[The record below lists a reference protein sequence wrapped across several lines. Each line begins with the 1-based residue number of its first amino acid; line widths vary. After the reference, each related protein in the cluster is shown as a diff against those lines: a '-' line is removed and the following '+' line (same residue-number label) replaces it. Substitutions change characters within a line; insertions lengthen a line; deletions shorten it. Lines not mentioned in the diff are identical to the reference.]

1 MKLQFNASKLAFLLV
16 VLTFFGC
23 KEQLFDSPP
32 ELTPVVEAA
41 TPPPVTA
48 DVPPVKWYEDVS
60 EVTLPQSDGKPI
72 DPSFRMGNTKPVI
85 VILGSSSAAGKGAS
99 VKSKS
104 WVELMKAKLKADK
117 KDVEVINLSEGG
129 FTTYH
134 IMPTGNKVA
143 NRPAPNTAR
152 NITKAL
158 SYKPFLIIVNL
169 PTNDI
174 DKNYTDKETLNNY
187 AKLRSIVIKQNVN
200 YIVTGTQPRNFS
212 TKSQRTRLLEQ
223 NEKMVGMD
231 PAHVVDVLKKLSLQ
245 DFKIKKTY
253 AWTDGIHVNDAG
265 HRVIN
270 GYMFNAPMFKQLMG
284 YTAVS
289 MQGSGY

>member
-1 MKLQFNASKLAFLLV
+1 MNLRLNASKLAFLLV

-23 KEQLFDSPP
+23 KEQLFDNPP
-32 ELTPVVEAA
+32 ELTPIVEAA

-60 EVTLPQSDGKPI
+60 EVTLPKSDGKPI
-72 DPSFRMGNTKPVI
+72 DPSFRMGNSKPVI

-99 VKSKS
+99 KKSNS
-104 WVELMKAKLKADK
+104 WVELMKAQLKKDK

-134 IMPTGNKVA
+134 VMPNGNKVA
-143 NRPAPNTAR
+143 NRPAPNTAK

-174 DKNYTDKETLNNY
+174 DKKYTDKETMNNY
-187 AKLRSIVIKQNVN
+187 AKLRSIAIKENVN

-212 TKSQRTRLLEQ
+212 TKSQRNRLLEQ
-223 NEKMVGMD
+223 NELMVSMD
-231 PAHVVDVLKKLSLQ
+231 PAHVVDMLKKLSLQ
-245 DFKIKKTY
+245 DFKIKRAY
-253 AWTDGIHVNDAG
+253 AYTDGIHPNDAG
-265 HRVIN
+265 HKVIN
-270 GYMFNAPMFKQLMG
+270 GYLFNAPMFKQLMG
-284 YTAVS
+284 YTSVNP
-289 MQGSGY
+289 